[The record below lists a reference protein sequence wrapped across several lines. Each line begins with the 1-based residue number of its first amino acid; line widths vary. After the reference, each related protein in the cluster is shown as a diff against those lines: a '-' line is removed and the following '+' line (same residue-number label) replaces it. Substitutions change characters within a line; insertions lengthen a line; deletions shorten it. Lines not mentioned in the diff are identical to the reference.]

1 MAVMQKDLLE
11 GVRERIRRVVDSL
24 RAGGGDVVEPPL
36 ERTKDFDWIGF
47 RGRLRRA
54 RRTSSPPA
62 AGRKVS
68 IWWLLRRD
76 PVELFRRVR
85 LRIGRSLRRPK
96 AQSDDS
102 ASNVEALIAC
112 LELLGRG
119 VRDLD
124 ARVRRLERAADES
137 DAPAT
142 GRAA

>member
-11 GVRERIRRVVDSL
+11 DVRERIRRVVDSL
-24 RAGGGDVVEPPL
+24 RAGGGDVAETPL

-85 LRIGRSLRRPK
+85 LRIGRSLRKPMAPK
-96 AQSDDS
+96 EGFSSDVDVLL
-102 ASNVEALIAC
+102 ACVEV
-112 LELLGRG
+112 LGRA
-119 VRDLD
+119 VRDLE
-124 ARVRRLERAADES
+124 ARVRLLERAADES